1 VDVQAG
7 RYVLSVARD
16 QGYCPVGCPVDVVL
30 HFGCFLGLGYIEMDS
45 NVQSS
50 EGEARLGIVASSLEE

>member
-1 VDVQAG
+1 
-7 RYVLSVARD
+7 VLSVARD

-45 NVQSS
+45 TVQSS